1 MHYEEVLLL
10 RTPGTFSVPAKR
22 TLTAGRF
29 AHLAALPEHPIKL
42 HYM

>member
-1 MHYEEVLLL
+1 MHYEEALLL

-22 TLTAGRF
+22 TLTAGRS
-29 AHLAALPEHPIKL
+29 ALRDALLEHPIKL